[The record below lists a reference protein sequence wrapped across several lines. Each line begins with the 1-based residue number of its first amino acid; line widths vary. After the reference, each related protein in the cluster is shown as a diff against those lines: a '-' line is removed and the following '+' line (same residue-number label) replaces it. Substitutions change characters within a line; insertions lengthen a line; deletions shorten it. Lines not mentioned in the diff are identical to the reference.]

1 MKDALSYWSPFC
13 QLVMQLR
20 CWVRMAWR
28 EGTSTQEGLW
38 GQLLTIPVDGYLE
51 VSSGPVP
58 FRDVEW
64 VEVSM
69 SRIKGGMAGRPLQM
83 IDMKEEV
90 LAGLRG
96 MQLSWELRDSTWSK
110 EGLFEEEPV
119 QVIRIENPF
128 KLMPRL

>member
-1 MKDALSYWSPFC
+1 MKDALSYWSPLC
-13 QLVMQLR
+13 QLVMKLR

-28 EGTSTQEGLW
+28 DGASVQEGAW

-69 SRIKGGMAGRPLQM
+69 SRIRGGMAGRPLQM
-83 IDMKEEV
+83 IDVKEEV
-90 LAGLRG
+90 LAGVRG
-96 MQLSWELRDSTWSK
+96 MQLSWELCDSTWSR
-110 EGLFEEEPV
+110 EGVFEDEPV
-119 QVIRIENPF
+119 QVIRIANPLG
-128 KLMPRL
+128 LMAKP